1 LRIAVISSF
10 IASIT
15 ASEEEDDDDDDKDD
29 GVFVFSASDNDEGGE
44 EEASVAFR
52 VKSLKS
58 LPPSPVN
65 EGDEND
71 AFARYDSASKKEDED
86 EEAIVCLSLFLSLY
100 PRVCIC
106 FSCL

>member
-10 IASIT
+10 SASII
-15 ASEEEDDDDDDKDD
+15 ASEEEDEDDD
-29 GVFVFSASDNDEGGE
+29 GVFVFSASNNDDEVGEKE

-65 EGDEND
+65 VDDEND
-71 AFARYDSASKKEDED
+71 AFAR
-86 EEAIVCLSLFLSLY
+86 
-100 PRVCIC
+100 
-106 FSCL
+106 

>member
-10 IASIT
+10 SASII
-15 ASEEEDDDDDDKDD
+15 ASEEEEDEDDD
-29 GVFVFSASDNDEGGE
+29 GVFVFSASNNDDEGEKE

-65 EGDEND
+65 VDDEND
-71 AFARYDSASKKEDED
+71 AFAR
-86 EEAIVCLSLFLSLY
+86 
-100 PRVCIC
+100 
-106 FSCL
+106 

>member
-15 ASEEEDDDDDDKDD
+15 ASEEEGEDDDDDDD
-29 GVFVFSASDNDEGGE
+29 VFVFSASDNDEGGE

-58 LPPSPVN
+58 LPPSPVHE

-86 EEAIVCLSLFLSLY
+86 EEAIVSLSL
-100 PRVCIC
+100 
-106 FSCL
+106 

>member
-1 LRIAVISSF
+1 
-10 IASIT
+10 
-15 ASEEEDDDDDDKDD
+15 
-29 GVFVFSASDNDEGGE
+29 VFSASDNDEGGE

-86 EEAIVCLSLFLSLY
+86 EEAIVSLSLFLSLSACVY
-100 PRVCIC
+100 V
-106 FSCL
+106 SVVSLM